1 MNQWVEHFENTIQ
14 SKGANN
20 MKKKTITT
28 ATAFG
33 LLMASVPVHAM
44 PVDLNLE
51 LEKEAKTSLLRE
63 CLV

>member
-1 MNQWVEHFENTIQ
+1 
-14 SKGANN
+14 

-33 LLMASVPVHAM
+33 LLMASVPAHAM